1 MKVSVLLQV
10 ADILILFNFI
20 VEERKN
26 QIESHLV
33 NSNKTVYICKQKIQ
47 NDHT

>member
-10 ADILILFNFI
+10 ADTLLLFNFI

-26 QIESHLV
+26 QIES
-33 NSNKTVYICKQKIQ
+33 IW
-47 NDHT
+47 

>member
-26 QIESHLV
+26 QIDS
-33 NSNKTVYICKQKIQ
+33 IW
-47 NDHT
+47 

>member
-10 ADILILFNFI
+10 AVILILFNFI

-26 QIESHLV
+26 QIES
-33 NSNKTVYICKQKIQ
+33 IW
-47 NDHT
+47 

>member
-26 QIESHLV
+26 QIES
-33 NSNKTVYICKQKIQ
+33 SW
-47 NDHT
+47 

>member
-10 ADILILFNFI
+10 ADILTLFNFI

-26 QIESHLV
+26 QIES
-33 NSNKTVYICKQKIQ
+33 IW
-47 NDHT
+47 

>member
-1 MKVSVLLQV
+1 MKISVLLQV

-26 QIESHLV
+26 QIES
-33 NSNKTVYICKQKIQ
+33 IW
-47 NDHT
+47 

>member
-1 MKVSVLLQV
+1 MTVSVLLQV

-26 QIESHLV
+26 QIES
-33 NSNKTVYICKQKIQ
+33 IW
-47 NDHT
+47 

>member
-1 MKVSVLLQV
+1 MKVSILLQV

-26 QIESHLV
+26 QIES
-33 NSNKTVYICKQKIQ
+33 IW
-47 NDHT
+47 

>member
-26 QIESHLV
+26 QIES
-33 NSNKTVYICKQKIQ
+33 IW
-47 NDHT
+47 

>member
-26 QIESHLV
+26 QIESIL
-33 NSNKTVYICKQKIQ
+33 
-47 NDHT
+47 

>member
-20 VEERKN
+20 VVERKN
-26 QIESHLV
+26 QIES
-33 NSNKTVYICKQKIQ
+33 IW
-47 NDHT
+47 

>member
-10 ADILILFNFI
+10 ADILIPVSDTHLFNFI

-26 QIESHLV
+26 QIES
-33 NSNKTVYICKQKIQ
+33 IW
-47 NDHT
+47 

>member
-10 ADILILFNFI
+10 ADILILFIFI

-26 QIESHLV
+26 QIES
-33 NSNKTVYICKQKIQ
+33 IW
-47 NDHT
+47 

>member
-20 VEERKN
+20 VEDRKN
-26 QIESHLV
+26 QIES
-33 NSNKTVYICKQKIQ
+33 IW
-47 NDHT
+47 

>member
-20 VEERKN
+20 VEERRKN
-26 QIESHLV
+26 QIES
-33 NSNKTVYICKQKIQ
+33 IW
-47 NDHT
+47 

>member
-10 ADILILFNFI
+10 GDILILFNFI

-26 QIESHLV
+26 QIES
-33 NSNKTVYICKQKIQ
+33 IW
-47 NDHT
+47 

>member
-26 QIESHLV
+26 QIIAV
-33 NSNKTVYICKQKIQ
+33 R
-47 NDHT
+47 

>member
-10 ADILILFNFI
+10 ADILILFDFI

-26 QIESHLV
+26 QIES
-33 NSNKTVYICKQKIQ
+33 IW
-47 NDHT
+47 

>member
-20 VEERKN
+20 VEERKKSN
-26 QIESHLV
+26 RIHLV